1 MILKSFQKMIQ
12 NEGIL
17 ELLEGSWR
25 LLGPSWRLL
34 GRSWEQLGPH
44 RRILRD
50 LGGLLGHLETK
61 KVANMLPT
69 WLSKW
74 RLKHVKFE
82 AKIDQFFNPS
92 WACIY
97 KRFWWILEAKWR
109 QVAIQ
114 IAWKIDANFEKRFLA
129 ETSFFIRKN
138 HDFEG
143 SGHGS

>member
-34 GRSWEQLGPH
+34 GRSWEQLGPQ

-50 LGGLLGHLETK
+50 LGGLLGDLETK
-61 KVANMLPT
+61 KVANMPPT

-74 RLKHVKFE
+74 SLKHVKFE
-82 AKIDQFFNPS
+82 AKIDQFFNFS

-97 KRFWWILEAKWR
+97 KGFWWILEAKWR

-114 IAWKIDANFEKRFLA
+114 VA
-129 ETSFFIRKN
+129 
-138 HDFEG
+138 
-143 SGHGS
+143 